1 MQNWDQKHLW
11 GQIIIK
17 NQNGEMY
24 FYDQYQFE
32 DPVFMDARKKGKKKG
47 KTRKNGGPEEY
58 QVL

>member
-1 MQNWDQKHLW
+1 MWA
-11 GQIIIK
+11 QIIIK

-32 DPVFMDARKKGKKKG
+32 DPVFMDARKKGKKRG